1 MSDSTEHGLDYE
13 QSHLVKMVNQ
23 IASNVP
29 KRDDI
34 AGQVA
39 NHLRT
44 FWTPVM
50 RADITEIA
58 RQHPETLAA
67 QVHDAL
73 DQLQTVEA

>member
-1 MSDSTEHGLDYE
+1 MSDGYEHGLDYE
-13 QSHLVKMVNQ
+13 QARLVKMVNQ

-29 KRDDI
+29 NRDDI

-39 NHLRT
+39 VHLRT

-67 QVHDAL
+67 QVHNAL

>member
-1 MSDSTEHGLDYE
+1 VSHDLDYE
-13 QSHLVKMVNQ
+13 QAHLVKMVNQ

-29 KRDDI
+29 NRDDI

-50 RADITEIA
+50 LADIIEIA
-58 RQHPETLAA
+58 RSHPQELAA

-73 DQLQTVEA
+73 DRLQTVEA